1 MLLLT
6 YWRFVCV
13 RYREAVKPPTQP
25 THKVAV
31 HIPSQQDEESDSD
44 IEEVRQVLKK
54 NSECSGGVVY
64 NLYCDV

>member
-1 MLLLT
+1 M
-6 YWRFVCV
+6 
-13 RYREAVKPPTQP
+13 
-25 THKVAV
+25 AV

-54 NSECSGGVVY
+54 KISECSGGVVY